1 LQFTSIMI
9 GYIKKKRL
17 EYWFHTGLATLENG
31 LYERAVKYGKRIISQ
46 YPEFSGGY
54 DILASAL
61 EGLGKNDAALKTLEE
76 GIKKA
81 PQSYILWEKLGLQ
94 YSNRENY
101 AQAIEC
107 FDKAIA
113 IESKVESLYY
123 NKAVALANM
132 NKLYEAL
139 ACLEQIIKL
148 NDEFFMAYILQASI
162 LNKLGALSNQIEPI
176 EKAIERMEIL
186 SKVSFERFGVSNKT
200 ELEYKIYENLLHSYL
215 LKEEPEKVQEIQ
227 EKLNELEKK
236 QK

>member
-1 LQFTSIMI
+1 
-9 GYIKKKRL
+9 
-17 EYWFHTGLATLENG
+17 
-31 LYERAVKYGKRIISQ
+31 
-46 YPEFSGGY
+46 
-54 DILASAL
+54 
-61 EGLGKNDAALKTLEE
+61 
-76 GIKKA
+76 
-81 PQSYILWEKLGLQ
+81 
-94 YSNRENY
+94 
-101 AQAIEC
+101 
-107 FDKAIA
+107 
-113 IESKVESLYY
+113 LYY

>member
-1 LQFTSIMI
+1 MLE
-9 GYIKKKRL
+9 YIKRKRL

-31 LYERAVKYGKRIISQ
+31 LYERAVKYGKKIISQ

-61 EGLGKNDAALKTLEE
+61 EGQGKNDAALKTLEE

-81 PQSYILWEKLGLQ
+81 PLSYILWEKLGLQ
-94 YSNRENY
+94 YSNREKY
-101 AQAIEC
+101 PEAIEC
-107 FDKAIA
+107 FDKALSIDD
-113 IESKVESLYY
+113 KVESLYY

-139 ACLEQIIKL
+139 ACLEQIIKI

-176 EKAIERMEIL
+176 NTAIERMEVL
-186 SKVSFERFGVSNKT
+186 SKVPFERFGVSNKT
-200 ELEYKIYENLLHSYL
+200 ELEYKIYENLLHSYI
-215 LKEEPEKVQEIQ
+215 LKEDTEKAQEIQ
-227 EKLNELEKK
+227 QKLEELEKK
-236 QK
+236 RK

>member
-1 LQFTSIMI
+1 MI

-31 LYERAVKYGKRIISQ
+31 LYERAVKYGKKIISQ

-61 EGLGKNDAALKTLEE
+61 EGLGKNDAALQVLEE

-94 YSNRENY
+94 HSNREKY
-101 AQAIEC
+101 QQAIEC
-107 FDKAIA
+107 FDKAIS

-132 NKLYEAL
+132 NKFYEAL
-139 ACLEQIIKL
+139 SCLEQIIAF
-148 NDEFFMAYILQASI
+148 NDEFFMAYILQASV
-162 LNKLGALSNQIEPI
+162 LNKLGALSQQIEPI
-176 EKAIERMEIL
+176 DKAIERMEIL

-215 LKEEPEKVQEIQ
+215 IKEDVEKVQEIQ
-227 EKLNELEKK
+227 EKLEQFEKK

>member
-1 LQFTSIMI
+1 MI

-46 YPEFSGGY
+46 YPDFSGGY

-61 EGLGKNDAALKTLEE
+61 EGLGKNDAALQVLEE

-81 PQSYILWEKLGLQ
+81 PLSYILWEKLGLQ
-94 YSNRENY
+94 YSNRERY
-101 AQAIEC
+101 EEAIQC
-107 FDKAIA
+107 FDKAIS
-113 IESKVESLYY
+113 IDNKVESLYY

-139 ACLEQIIKL
+139 SCLEQIIAI
-148 NDEFFMAYILQASI
+148 NDEFFMAYILQASV
-162 LNKLGALSNQIEPI
+162 LNKLGALSGQAEPI

-200 ELEYKIYENLLHSYL
+200 ELEYKVHQNLLHSYL
-215 LKEEPEKVQEIQ
+215 LLGENEKAEEIQ
-227 EKLNELEKK
+227 KKLEPLEKK
-236 QK
+236 LK

>member
-1 LQFTSIMI
+1 MI

-31 LYERAVKYGKRIISQ
+31 LYERAAKYGKKIIAQ

-61 EGLGKNDAALKTLEE
+61 EGLGKNDAALQVLEE

-101 AQAIEC
+101 EEAISC

-113 IESKVESLYY
+113 IDNKIESLYY

-139 ACLEQIIKL
+139 SCLEQIIAI
-148 NDEFFMAYILQASI
+148 NDEFFMAYILQASV
-162 LNKLGALSNQIEPI
+162 LNKLGALSNQTEPI
-176 EKAIERMEIL
+176 DKAIERMEIL
-186 SKVSFERFGVSNKT
+186 RNVSFERFGVSNKT
-200 ELEYKIYENLLHSYL
+200 ELEYKIHENLLHSYL
-215 LKEEPEKVQEIQ
+215 LKEDHEKVETLQQ
-227 EKLNELEKK
+227 KLDELAKK
-236 QK
+236 LK

>member
-1 LQFTSIMI
+1 MI

-31 LYERAVKYGKRIISQ
+31 LYERAVKYGKQIISR

-61 EGLGKNDAALKTLEE
+61 EGLGKNDAALQVLEE

-94 YSNRENY
+94 YSNREKY
-101 AQAIEC
+101 EQAIEC
-107 FDKAIA
+107 FDKAIS
-113 IESKVESLYY
+113 IDNKVESLYY

-139 ACLEQIIKL
+139 SALEQIIAI
-148 NDEFFMAYILQASI
+148 NDEFFMAYILQASV
-162 LNKLGALSNQIEPI
+162 LNKLGALSNQTEPVD
-176 EKAIERMEIL
+176 KAIERMEIL
-186 SKVSFERFGVSNKT
+186 TKVSFERFGVSNKT

-215 LKEEPEKVQEIQ
+215 IKEDTKKAQEIQ
-227 EKLNELEKK
+227 EKLEQLEKK

>member
-1 LQFTSIMI
+1 MI
-9 GYIKKKRL
+9 GYLKKKRL

-31 LYERAVKYGKRIISQ
+31 LYERAVKYGKKIINL

-61 EGLGKNDAALKTLEE
+61 EGMGKNDAALQVLEE

-81 PQSYILWEKLGLQ
+81 PLSYILWEKLGLQ
-94 YSNRENY
+94 YSNREKY
-101 AQAIEC
+101 EEAIQC

-113 IESKVESLYY
+113 IDNKVESLYY

-139 ACLEQIIKL
+139 SCLEQIIRI

-162 LNKLGALSNQIEPI
+162 LNKLGVLSQQNEPV

-215 LKEEPEKVQEIQ
+215 IKEDTEKAQEIQ
-227 EKLNELEKK
+227 EKLEQLEKK
-236 QK
+236 LK

>member
-1 LQFTSIMI
+1 MI

-113 IESKVESLYY
+113 IENRVESLYY